1 MAFDINDFKQK
12 GLRYG
17 GARPSLF
24 EVIVTPP
31 PGVAVA
37 AAGIEKFPFVCRAAE
52 LPESTIGNIEIPYFG
67 RKIKV
72 AGERSFAD
80 WSVTVMNDE
89 DFAVRTMFEAWHN
102 AINTIVSNVRIAN
115 PIEDYKTLVDI
126 TQFAKDGE
134 AIRSYQLVGAF
145 PTAVSGITLGWDSAN
160 AIEEFTVNFSYDYW
174 VPLTIGTTVLSAK
187 TSGQVTDF
195 DVEATPTGGPIGV

>member
-1 MAFDINDFKQK
+1 MAFDINNFKTL

-24 EVIVTPP
+24 EVIVYSPTGITLGP
-31 PGVAVA
+31 
-37 AAGIEKFPFVCRAAE
+37 GIEKFPFVCRAAE

-80 WSVTVMNDE
+80 WTVTVMNDE

-102 AINTIVSNVRIAN
+102 SINTIVSNLRLASPDDN
-115 PIEDYKTLVDI
+115 AYKSNVDVN
-126 TQFAKDGE
+126 QYAKDGE
-134 AIRSYQLVGAF
+134 LVRSYQLVGAF
-145 PTAVSGITLGWDSAN
+145 PTQVSGITLGWDSAN

-174 VPLTIGTTVLSAK
+174 VPVTIGTTILSAK
-187 TSGQVTDF
+187 TSGQVTEY
-195 DVEATPTGGPIGV
+195 DVEATPTGGPVGV